1 MMYMYMYIVHE
12 ARINEGVSTCPK
24 LVVKAPGFLSFEQQL
39 REVLA
44 RGEKRLIS

>member
-1 MMYMYMYIVHE
+1 MDDVYV